1 MLHIWSGQM
10 FYRPVKPDVS
20 EASQQARHQL
30 LLLISESM
38 EARMQSYETLLQ
50 LRSTMKSIQ
59 QLRAVS
65 GPGCFAGRPNE
76 QPFHRMIAAES
87 LHQSA
92 NP

>member
-1 MLHIWSGQM
+1 MLHIWSGRM

-50 LRSTMKSIQ
+50 LRSTMRSLQ
-59 QLRAVS
+59 HFHAVN
-65 GPGCFAGRPNE
+65 GVYPFADRPNE